1 MSNIDKNPI
10 FAIRANEDGVNVI
23 GLTRG
28 KETKFNHLEKLDRG
42 EVMIAQFTEHTS
54 AVKVRGD
61 ATIFTPC
68 GQFDSIKRDS

>member
-1 MSNIDKNPI
+1 MANFEKNTF

-28 KETKFNHLEKLDRG
+28 KETKFNHLEKLDQG

-54 AVKVRGD
+54 AVKVRGN

-68 GQFDSIKRDS
+68 GQIESIKAE